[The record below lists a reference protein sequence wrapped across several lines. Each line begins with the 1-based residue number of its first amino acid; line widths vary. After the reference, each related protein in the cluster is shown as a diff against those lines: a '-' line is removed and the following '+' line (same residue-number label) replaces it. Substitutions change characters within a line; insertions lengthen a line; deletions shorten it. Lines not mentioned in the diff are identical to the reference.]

1 MTAPDAD
8 LHAAALD
15 EPGGLGVQPA
25 PPERLAALRAEM
37 ARRGLDGFLAPRT
50 DEFMGEYMPAYA
62 ERVQWLTGFSG
73 SAGFLGVAKDRAAI
87 FVDGRYTL
95 QVRDQVDDAVFTPRH
110 LMEQPPTAWIRET
123 FVEGERIGY
132 DPWLHTRAGLG
143 HLKRAADD
151 VGAELVPL
159 ESNPVD
165 AVWADQP
172 APPTAAVRP
181 HAIEFAGE
189 TSLAKRLRLGADLAK
204 RQLAAAVLTASD
216 SIAWLLNIRGGD
228 VPNCPLALSYA
239 VLKSD
244 GSVDWFVDA
253 RKLTEAAHEA
263 LDEGVAIHP
272 MESFAGALE
281 ALGRGEPG
289 VRVLADGIGGPAAVV
304 DHLSRGGA
312 KVVEGE
318 DPCQLPKALKNEIEV
333 EGARVAHR
341 RDGAALARF
350 LHWLDQRWEGGTLT
364 ELDAID
370 RLYAFRAEGARFN
383 GPSFETIAGY
393 GPNGAIVHY
402 RATPATNRRIEP
414 GSLLLV
420 DSGGQYDEG
429 TTDVTR
435 TIAIGAPSAE
445 MRTRFT
451 QVLKGHIAIATAR
464 FPKGVTGSQLDPFAR
479 QALWAAGVDYDHGTG
494 HGVGS
499 YLNVH
504 EGPQRISK
512 SHSAVAFQPG
522 MIVSNEPGY
531 YKTGAFGIRIENLV
545 VCYPVVD
552 AADGAEK
559 ELFGFETLT
568 LAPIDR
574 RLIEASMLSPQE
586 VAWLDG
592 YHARVLEEIGPLVD
606 AEVRAWLED
615 ACAPL

>member
-8 LHAAALD
+8 HPADIAF

-25 PPERLAALRAEM
+25 PPERLAALRAEL

-73 SAGFLGVAKDRAAI
+73 SAGFLGVARESAAI
-87 FVDGRYTL
+87 FIDGRYTL
-95 QVRDQVDDAVFTPRH
+95 QVRDQVDVDAFTPRH
-110 LMEQPPTAWIRET
+110 LMEEPPTAWIRET

-143 HLKRAADD
+143 HLKRAADQ
-151 VGAELVPL
+151 VGVELAPV

-172 APPTAAVRP
+172 APPKAPIKP
-181 HAIEFAGE
+181 HAIEYAGE
-189 TSLAKRLRLGADLAK
+189 TSLAKRLRLGSDLAGRK
-204 RQLAAAVLTASD
+204 IAAAVLTASD
-216 SIAWLLNIRGGD
+216 SIAWLLNIRGAD

-244 GSVDWFVDA
+244 GSVDWFLDEA
-253 RKLTEAAHEA
+253 KLTDAARRA
-263 LDEGVAIHP
+263 LDEGVALHP
-272 MESFAGALE
+272 LESFAGALE
-281 ALGRGEPG
+281 ALGRAEPG
-289 VRVLADGIGGPAAVV
+289 VRVLIDATGGPAAVF
-304 DHLSRGGA
+304 DHLSKGGA
-312 KVVEGE
+312 QAVEGE
-318 DPCQLPKALKNEIEV
+318 DPCQLPKALKNEAEV
-333 EGARVAHR
+333 EGARRAHR
-341 RDGAALARF
+341 RDGAALVRF
-350 LHWLDQRWEGGTLT
+350 LHWLDQTAESGSIT

-370 RLYAFRAEGARFN
+370 TLYRFRSEAERFT
-383 GPSFETIAGY
+383 GPSFDTIAGY

-402 RATPATNRRIEP
+402 RASRATNRRIEP

-420 DSGGQYDEG
+420 DSGGQYDDG

-435 TIAIGAPSAE
+435 TLPIGAPSAE

-512 SHSAVAFQPG
+512 SHSPVALQPG

-531 YKTGAFGIRIENLV
+531 YKTDAFGIRIENLV
-545 VCYPVVD
+545 VCAAVD
-552 AADGAEK
+552 PAEGAEK

-574 RLIEASMLSPQE
+574 RLIESALLSPHE
-586 VAWLDG
+586 TAWLDA
-592 YHARVLEEIGPLVD
+592 YHARVLAEIGPLVD
-606 AEVRAWLED
+606 DAVRTWLER

>member
-8 LHAAALD
+8 RPADACS

-25 PPERLAALRAEM
+25 PPDRLAALRAELQ
-37 ARRGLDGFLAPRT
+37 RRGLDGFLAPRT

-73 SAGFLGVAKDRAAI
+73 SAGFLGVARDRAAI

-95 QVRDQVDDAVFTPRH
+95 QVRDQVDPQTFTPRH
-110 LMEQPPTAWIRET
+110 LMEEPPTAWIRET

-143 HLKRAADD
+143 HLKRAADE
-151 VGAELVPL
+151 VGAELVAVDG
-159 ESNPVD
+159 NPVD
-165 AVWADQP
+165 AVWTDQP
-172 APPTAAVRP
+172 APPAAPIAP
-181 HAIEFAGE
+181 HAIEYAGE
-189 TSLAKRLRLGADLAK
+189 TSLAKRLRLGADLARRK
-204 RQLAAAVLTASD
+204 IAAAVLTASD
-216 SIAWLLNIRGGD
+216 SIAWLLNVRGGD

-244 GSVDWFVDA
+244 GSVDWFLDA
-253 RKLTEAAHEA
+253 RKLTDAAREA
-263 LDEGVAIHP
+263 LDEGVALHP
-272 MESFAGALE
+272 MDGFAAALQ
-281 ALGRGEPG
+281 ALGRAEPG
-289 VRVLADGIGGPAAVV
+289 VRVLADAVGGPAAVV
-304 DHLSRGGA
+304 DHLSKGGA
-312 KVVEGE
+312 QVVEGE
-318 DPCQLPKALKNEIEV
+318 DPCQLPKALKNEVEI
-333 EGARVAHR
+333 EGARLAHR

-350 LHWLDQRWEGGTLT
+350 LHWLESVSENGSIT

-370 RLYAFRAEGARFN
+370 KLYEFRTRGVRFN

-402 RATPATNRRIEP
+402 RAAPTTNRRIEP

-435 TIAIGAPSAE
+435 TIPIGAPTAE

-512 SHSAVAFQPG
+512 SHSAVPLQPG

-545 VCYPVVD
+545 AVYPVVNP
-552 AADGAEK
+552 AEGAEK
-559 ELFGFETLT
+559 ELYGFETLT

-574 RLIEASMLSPQE
+574 RLIEPALLAVHE

-592 YHARVLEEIGPLVD
+592 YHARVLEEIGPIVEAD
-606 AEVRAWLED
+606 VRRWLED
-615 ACAPL
+615 ACAPI